1 MDSPLNLP
9 APKTKCSQY
18 SKEVQVFWPWLL
30 RVTQEIQGTKATKPE
45 NNNKKNSIRLKRL
58 SLISTMNLSL
68 EIEDILL
75 SFFFCE
81 WKAQVLFTLY
91 WVCCYGLKL
100 ISWGNLISS
109 CPISNAVY
117 SQGALLRMIYSLFS
131 YCFIYLGFKNRNSF
145 MQTNQNSLLRN
156 FYQEMRDGLWKLR
169 QLLHSILSTEY
180 ARTNA
185 LLFNEVIKKST
196 EFH

>member
-30 RVTQEIQGTKATKPE
+30 RLTQEIQGTKATKPE

-58 SLISTMNLSL
+58 SLISTMNLSPK
-68 EIEDILL
+68 IEDILL
-75 SFFFCE
+75 SFFL
-81 WKAQVLFTLY
+81 WMKSSGSVHLN

-117 SQGALLRMIYSLFS
+117 SQGALLRMIYSLFY
-131 YCFIYLGFKNRNSF
+131 YCFIYLGNKNRNSF

-156 FYQEMRDGLWKLR
+156 FYQEMRDGRWKLR

-185 LLFNEVIKKST
+185 LLFNEVIK
-196 EFH
+196 

>member
-9 APKTKCSQY
+9 ATKTKCSQY
-18 SKEVQVFWPWLL
+18 SKEVEVFWPWLL

-45 NNNKKNSIRLKRL
+45 NNNNKNSIRLKRL

-68 EIEDILL
+68 EIQDILL
-75 SFFFCE
+75 SFFL
-81 WKAQVLFTLY
+81 LFFF

-117 SQGALLRMIYSLFS
+117 SQRALLRMIYSLFY
-131 YCFIYLGFKNRNSF
+131 YCFIYSGNKNRNSF

-156 FYQEMRDGLWKLR
+156 FYQEMRDGRWKLR
-169 QLLHSILSTEY
+169 QLLHSILSTEH
-180 ARTNA
+180 ATTNA